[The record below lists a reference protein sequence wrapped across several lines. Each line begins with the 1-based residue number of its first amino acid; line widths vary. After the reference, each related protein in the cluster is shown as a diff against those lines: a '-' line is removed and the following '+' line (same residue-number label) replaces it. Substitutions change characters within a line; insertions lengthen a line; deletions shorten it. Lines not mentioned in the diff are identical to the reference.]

1 MTVDDE
7 LVSRLAK
14 LSKLNPDANERQRL
28 SKDLKNILT
37 MVEKLQELD
46 LEGVAPLRY
55 ITEVENDLRPDQVAN
70 ELPHQV
76 AMRNAPDTD
85 DEGDFFRVPKV
96 I

>member
-14 LSKLNPDANERQRL
+14 LSKLNPNEQERQRL
-28 SKDLKNILT
+28 SSDLKKILS

-46 LEGVAPLRY
+46 LEGVEPLRY

-70 ELPHQV
+70 ELSHEV

-85 DEGDFFRVPKV
+85 VEGEFFRVPRV

>member
-14 LSKLNPDANERQRL
+14 LSKLNPDAKERQRL
-28 SKDLKNILT
+28 SEDLKKILS

-46 LEGVAPLRY
+46 LDGVEPLRY
-55 ITEVENDLRPDQVAN
+55 ITEVENDLRPDEIGN
-70 ELPHQV
+70 ELPHDV

-85 DEGDFFRVPKV
+85 EDGKFFRVPKV

>member
-14 LSKLNPDANERQRL
+14 LSKLNPDAKERQRL
-28 SKDLKNILT
+28 SKDLKKILS
-37 MVEKLQELD
+37 MVEKLQELNLD
-46 LEGVAPLRY
+46 GVEPLRY
-55 ITEVENDLRPDQVAN
+55 ITEVENDLRPDEIAN
-70 ELPHQV
+70 ELPHDV

-85 DEGDFFRVPKV
+85 EKGEFFRVPKV

>member
-14 LSKLNPDANERQRL
+14 LSKLNPDVKERQRL
-28 SKDLKNILT
+28 SKDLKKILS

-46 LEGVAPLRY
+46 LEGVEPLRY
-55 ITEVENDLRPDQVAN
+55 ITEVENDLRPDEVAN
-70 ELPHQV
+70 ELPHDV

-85 DEGDFFRVPKV
+85 EDREFFRVPKV